1 MKDNMIQALVTQ
13 LGADANIPPHACER
27 VYQEAYAH
35 AASGSTYVF
44 PQVSK
49 SLVFRYGTP
58 VLGLS
63 RMASVAI
70 GLFTQLAAQFN
81 LDHAFFDLQGA
92 SPEAFGAR
100 LALQTLAL
108 ATTVESYDFAIEQMA
123 QETGAHKYIDLPG
136 VDLPEGKT
144 VSIAEGSDL
153 VLKWASNDGGR
164 HIADGWQYVIN
175 ALHALA
181 NASAFPGRGEEA

>member
-1 MKDNMIQALVTQ
+1 MIQALVTQ

-27 VYQEAYAH
+27 IYQEAYAH
-35 AASGSTYVF
+35 TSSGSTYVF

-49 SLVFRYGTP
+49 SMVFRYGSP

-81 LDHAFFDLQGA
+81 LDHAFFDLQGP
-92 SPEAFGAR
+92 SSEAIGAR

-108 ATTVESYDFAIEQMA
+108 ATTVESYDFAIENME
-123 QETGAHKYIDLPG
+123 ETGAHKYIELPG
-136 VDLPEGKT
+136 VELPEGRAEA
-144 VSIAEGSDL
+144 IAEGSDL

-164 HIADGWQYVIN
+164 HIADGWKYVID

-181 NASAFPGRGEEA
+181 NGTDSPGRGEEE